1 VRPLAL
7 VLLLGLLASPQPLRP
22 AALAQGK
29 LIVSAAVSL
38 TDVMEALGPIYTKG
52 GGAPVT
58 FNFAA
63 SNVLARQ
70 IANGAPVDLF
80 ISADEAQMDIA
91 AAAGA
96 IDAAT
101 RVRLL
106 GNTLVVIHRR
116 ALAGTAGGE
125 ARAIDALRHPR
136 YRRIAIGDPAAV
148 PAGVYAKRLLH
159 KDGLW
164 DVLQSKLVPV
174 VSVRAALAA
183 VGTGAAD
190 AGFVYASD
198 AHAYRGGDIA
208 ILHAWP
214 SNEPGIVYP
223 AALVKS
229 SRRRDEAARFL
240 AFLCG
245 ADAAAVFERHR
256 FTPLR
261 CT

>member
-1 VRPLAL
+1 MRPLAL
-7 VLLLGLLASPQPLRP
+7 VLLLGLLAPAESLRL
-22 AALAQGK
+22 AALAQGT

-38 TDVMEALGPIYTKG
+38 TDVMEALGPVYTKG

-70 IANGAPVDLF
+70 IVNGAPVDLF

-91 AAAGA
+91 DAAGA
-96 IDAAT
+96 IEAGT

-106 GNTLVVIHRR
+106 GNTLVVIHR
-116 ALAGTAGGE
+116 LARSTTSG
-125 ARAIDALRHPR
+125 RPIDALRQPR

-148 PAGVYAKRLLH
+148 PAGVYAKRLLQ

-164 DVLQSKLVPV
+164 DVLQPKLVPV

-183 VGTGAAD
+183 VGAGAAD

-198 AHAYRGGDIA
+198 AHAYRGSDIA

-214 SNEPGIVYP
+214 PNEPGIVYP
-223 AALVKS
+223 AALVTS
-229 SRRRDEAARFL
+229 SRRRAEAARFL

-245 ADAAAVFERHR
+245 AEAAAVFERHR